1 MDNRPIGVFD
11 SGLGG
16 LTAVKELVRVLPCE
30 KILYFGDTGRVPYG
44 TRSRETLIRYTRE
57 DIAFLSSMGVKRIL
71 IACGTASTVLDAIDP
86 DPRIPVSGVLYAASR
101 KAVNATKNGRI
112 GLIATAS
119 SIRSGL
125 YEKIIASMA
134 PGFSVTSRATPLLVP
149 LIEAGRIHRGDVVI
163 ETVVREYLAPIK
175 DAGVDSLI
183 LGCTHYPIIR
193 DIISD
198 VMGPGVTLIDA
209 GAAAAEEV
217 KNALSE
223 GNALSD
229 GRDPGVSFFVTDFPE
244 GFAAVGSMFL
254 GSEIAGKTQ
263 KIDISE
269 KIASH

>member
-16 LTAVKELVRVLPCE
+16 LTAVKELVRVLPGE
-30 KILYFGDTGRVPYG
+30 RILYFGDTGRVPYG

-57 DIAFLSSMGVKRIL
+57 DIAFLSSQGVKRIL

-86 DPRIPVSGVLYAASR
+86 DPLIPVSGVLYAASR
-101 KAVNATKNGRI
+101 RAVAATKNGRI

-125 YEKIIASMA
+125 YEKIISSLLPSAE
-134 PGFSVTSRATPLLVP
+134 VVSRATPLLVP
-149 LIEAGRIHRGDVVI
+149 LIEAGRIHPGDVVC
-163 ETVVREYLAPIK
+163 ETVVREYLAPIR
-175 DAGVDSLI
+175 DAGVDVLI

-193 DIISD
+193 GIIAAE
-198 VMGPGVTLIDA
+198 MGSGVTLIDA

-217 KNALSE
+217 KTSLENAD
-223 GNALSD
+223 ALSD

-254 GSEIAGKTQ
+254 GSEIAGRTV
-263 KIDISE
+263 KIDLSE
-269 KIASH
+269 KFTAH